1 MQLTIG
7 QRFREGGGEGG
18 LLAAFPLNPLP
29 EDQLQF
35 FFPKRTRY
43 LPSKEQLFVSFL
55 LQKST
60 VAIMSHYQKP
70 KYYYVYYGV
79 LLHKSSGPIMCYYE
93 KPNSQLLAISRTLGE
108 VGSFFT
114 VFLVLNLNFRE
125 KGVDSFNFRGSRF
138 LQWVINVIQL
148 DGKRDPFQVH
158 FSSKWKLWF

>member
-7 QRFREGGGEGG
+7 QRFREGGGLGPIT
-18 LLAAFPLNPLP
+18 FHLNPLP

-93 KPNSQLLAISRTLGE
+93 KPNSQLLAISRTLE
-108 VGSFFT
+108 KLVCFSRYFWFLT
-114 VFLVLNLNFRE
+114 SIFMKKVLTHSIFVVPVFYS
-125 KGVDSFNFRGSRF
+125 G
-138 LQWVINVIQL
+138 
-148 DGKRDPFQVH
+148 
-158 FSSKWKLWF
+158 